1 VFLDPRRVAD
11 NFLQEKFDEQ
21 SIGDSRPCHDLRNA
35 LTNLLRVTFFSAAA
49 VSLFAASMVTV
60 SMLIPGRAPHS
71 TQFWII
77 TIGVGLYFAALG
89 LVLLGIGRH
98 LPAIGDLAH
107 ATTNDEGALLRSRWR
122 RLAVHMLLGGLL
134 VVPVLLLIAY
144 AILAR
149 IDEGFA
155 LFG

>member
-1 VFLDPRRVAD
+1 M
-11 NFLQEKFDEQ
+11 
-21 SIGDSRPCHDLRNA
+21 
-35 LTNLLRVTFFSAAA
+35 TTLLRATYFSAAA
-49 VSLFAASMVTV
+49 LSLFAAAMVTV
-60 SMLIPGRAPHS
+60 SMLIPERAPQS
-71 TQFWII
+71 ARFWLI
-77 TIGVGLYFAALG
+77 TIGVGLFFAVVG

-98 LPAIGDLAH
+98 LPAIGVLARS
-107 ATTNDEGALLRSRWR
+107 TTNEGALLRSRWR

-134 VVPVLLLIAY
+134 LLPVLLLIAW